1 LIISWGYKS
10 LKPSHSIFLDNHQF
24 QGTRD
29 YAAFLTI
36 PIAIDFMKQY
46 HWEKV
51 SMDCKQLT
59 QRNASRFCELMG
71 TEPLTA
77 ISDDFIGQLFSI
89 PIKIKFPEKLHD
101 ILYETF
107 RVQVPVLNHEG
118 NSYLRYSIQGF
129 NKQSDLDQLYNAL
142 SELGPDRI

>member
-1 LIISWGYKS
+1 
-10 LKPSHSIFLDNHQF
+10 
-24 QGTRD
+24 
-29 YAAFLTI
+29 
-36 PIAIDFMKQY
+36 MKQY

-59 QRNASRFCELMG
+59 QRNAGRFCELMG

-89 PIKIKFPEKLHD
+89 PIKIKSPEKLHD

-107 RVQVPVLNHEG
+107 LIQVPVLNHDG

-129 NKQSDLDQLYNAL
+129 NDQSDLDQLYNAL
-142 SELGPDRI
+142 AELGPDRI